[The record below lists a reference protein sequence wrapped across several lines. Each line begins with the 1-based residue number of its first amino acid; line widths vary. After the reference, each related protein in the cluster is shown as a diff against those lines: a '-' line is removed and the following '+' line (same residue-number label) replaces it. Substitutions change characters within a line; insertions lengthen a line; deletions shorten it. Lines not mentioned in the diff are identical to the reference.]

1 MRSDDDDGELKTST
15 TTTNMTKLTT
25 MSLIID
31 ADVVAN
37 AKNSV
42 TEYSPSLLDNQIIW
56 EVGLRLF
63 HE

>member
-1 MRSDDDDGELKTST
+1 MRGDDDDGELETTT

-31 ADVVAN
+31 ADVVSN